1 MIVNKIYEVNTRNL
15 ESVILALAEEIKNG
29 FEIKQI
35 DILDRS
41 ISANTWDDK
50 PTYAVHLHNTG
61 VDKHK

>member
-1 MIVNKIYEVNTRNL
+1 MIVNKTYEVNTRNL
-15 ESVILALAEEIKNG
+15 ESVVLVLAEEIKNG

-41 ISANTWDDK
+41 ISANAWDDK

-61 VDKHK
+61 VDRHK

>member
-15 ESVILALAEEIKNG
+15 ESVVLALAEEIKNG
-29 FEIKQI
+29 FEIRQI

-41 ISANTWDDK
+41 ISANIQDDK

-61 VDKHK
+61 VDRHK

>member
-1 MIVNKIYEVNTRNL
+1 MIVNKIYEVNTKNL

-41 ISANTWDDK
+41 ISANIWDDK
-50 PTYAVHLHNTG
+50 PTYAVHLHNTE
-61 VDKHK
+61 VDRHK